1 MTKDV
6 WHHNSL
12 GYNKKGRTCK
22 FHVAFQTAYVSSRYL
37 MMSELSNIPTFWLGS
52 CNGTVSAME
61 HVQQWGTLCTHDSNN
76 KTLLPYIE
84 TTE

>member
-1 MTKDV
+1 
-6 WHHNSL
+6 
-12 GYNKKGRTCK
+12 
-22 FHVAFQTAYVSSRYL
+22 
-37 MMSELSNIPTFWLGS
+37 MMSELSNIATFWLGS